1 MENKALKIGLLV
13 FVGLPVAALTIGVI
27 VAKRK
32 VKKQQQAIAA
42 QSAASYAKFKAEAA
56 AADQQSQA
64 MFNAAA
70 QRAAALNQS
79 GNSVNVFNS
88 SINK

>member
-56 AADQQSQA
+56 ADQQSQA